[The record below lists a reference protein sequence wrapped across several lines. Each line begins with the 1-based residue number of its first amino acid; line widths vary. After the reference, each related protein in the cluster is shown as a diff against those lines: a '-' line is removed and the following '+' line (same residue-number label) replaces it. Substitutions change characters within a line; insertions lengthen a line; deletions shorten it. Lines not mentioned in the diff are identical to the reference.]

1 MSEQGDAADEAFE
14 DALSELE
21 DLVGRAA
28 RGEEV
33 GGEAEPAGKGQSAGL
48 SSGERDELTGETEEA
63 AAGSGGGSGKTE
75 VMEIPEFGTEQIPV
89 VEKQARPPDPIPVP
103 PAADGSLGALDE
115 CDGADGTE
123 VEPEGPFGQ
132 FAPSGIIRRPLRG
145 KRAAGS
151 ASSSEG
157 ESAAPPERLPTTALD
172 DSCPDGADVPTSS
185 VPVDPGDVI
194 GGCRRL
200 VSLEGCADLRIPL
213 LLEGIGGLLRMLRTG
228 SVARPGT
235 VAICGACPRAGTS
248 TVAAAAA
255 LSLAEQKSNRVLL
268 VDADFHSPSV
278 AKMAGRNATGPD
290 FRAVLKG
297 EVPAVDAVLY
307 APSENLAVLPTYGSG
322 RPAEGT
328 ESVAGEVSTAGLAAF
343 LEAIREQFDYVI
355 IDTGSVA
362 DSARAAEVA
371 AAAGSAGLVVRSRAV
386 SCRSAV
392 AAKAALSEAGA
403 RVEGAVLTFAEEA

>member
-1 MSEQGDAADEAFE
+1 MPEQGDAADEAFE

-28 RGEEV
+28 RGEEA
-33 GGEAEPAGKGQSAGL
+33 GGEGPSSGL
-48 SSGERDELTGETEEA
+48 SPGERDELTGETEEA
-63 AAGSGGGSGKTE
+63 AAGSGGGGGSGKTE

-103 PAADGSLGALDE
+103 PAADASLGALEDYGDP
-115 CDGADGTE
+115 DGAESG
-123 VEPEGPFGQ
+123 PEGPFGQ

-145 KRAAGS
+145 KRAARPDSSAEGGS
-151 ASSSEG
+151 GAL
-157 ESAAPPERLPTTALD
+157 PERLPTTALD
-172 DSCPDGADVPTSS
+172 DSFPDGGDAPTAS
-185 VPVDPGDVI
+185 VPIDPGDVI

-200 VSLEGCADLRIPL
+200 VALEGCADLRVPL
-213 LLEGIGGLLRMLRTG
+213 LLNGIAGLLRMLRTG
-228 SVARPGT
+228 HVARPGT
-235 VAICGACPRAGTS
+235 VAICGACTRAGTS

-268 VDADFHSPSV
+268 VDADFTSPSV
-278 AKMAGRNATGPD
+278 AKMAGRSAAGPD
-290 FRAVLKG
+290 FRAVLRG

-307 APSENLAVLPTYGSG
+307 APSENLAVLPIYGGG
-322 RPAEGT
+322 RSAEGT
-328 ESVAGEVSTAGLAAF
+328 GVASGPVSIAGLGAL

-355 IDTGSVA
+355 IDAGSVG

-371 AAAGSAGLVVRSRAV
+371 AAAGSAVLVVRSRAV
-386 SCRSAV
+386 SCRSAA